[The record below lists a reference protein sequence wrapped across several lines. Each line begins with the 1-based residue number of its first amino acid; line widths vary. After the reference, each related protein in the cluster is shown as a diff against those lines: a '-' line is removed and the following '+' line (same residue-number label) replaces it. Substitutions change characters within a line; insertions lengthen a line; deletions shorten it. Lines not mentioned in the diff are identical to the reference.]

1 MFSSFHSLNT
11 FVFSSLESK
20 LVRSRV
26 SSSPLTHQMRES
38 RETGSRNPAGQPT
51 HRKLTLAEP
60 GVLGG
65 TGSTEPI
72 HRLHRGRRAVPHR
85 PIRGNGICNALVT
98 FPGFVS
104 QSIRRGFCGVNRE
117 GDHDLSAGSAEIGRA
132 SWRERVAIA

>member
-1 MFSSFHSLNT
+1 MFSFFHSLNT

-85 PIRGNGICNALVT
+85 PIRGNGICNALVH
-98 FPGFVS
+98 FRDLCHYQSDEGFV
-104 QSIRRGFCGVNRE
+104 V
-117 GDHDLSAGSAEIGRA
+117 
-132 SWRERVAIA
+132 